1 MQRSPSSCRIA
12 GPRPLAVPRLGGAP
26 DLTPLRG
33 VHHRPASLFTVRLGV
48 LDVGSNTVHLLVV
61 DAHRGG
67 HPTPMSST
75 KATLRLAEA
84 TDSSGKITKR
94 GADKL
99 ISTIDEFAKI
109 AVSSGCTE
117 LMAFAT
123 SAVRDAEN
131 SDDVLARV
139 RKETGVELEV
149 LRGVDESRLTFLAV
163 RRWYGWSAGRII
175 NLDIGGGSLELSSGV
190 DEDPEV
196 ALSLPLG
203 AGRLTREWLA
213 DDPPGRRRV
222 AMLRDWLDA
231 ELAEAGVTVLEAGGP
246 DLAVATSKTFR
257 SLARLTGAAPSAA
270 GPRVKRTLTANGLR
284 QLIAFIS
291 RMTTADRAELEGVS
305 AERAP
310 QIVAGALVAEASMR
324 TLSIEEVDI
333 CPWALREGLILRK
346 LDSEADG
353 SALVE
358 SPVRDAGGQVID
370 RNSNRSR
377 GDKR

>member
-1 MQRSPSSCRIA
+1 
-12 GPRPLAVPRLGGAP
+12 
-26 DLTPLRG
+26 
-33 VHHRPASLFTVRLGV
+33 VRLGV

-75 KATLRLAEA
+75 KSSLRLAEA
-84 TDSSGKITKR
+84 IDDSGRLTRR

-99 ISTIDEFAKI
+99 VDTVDEFAKI
-109 AVSSGCTE
+109 AASSGCAE

-123 SAVRDAEN
+123 SAVRDAKN
-131 SDDVLARV
+131 SEEVLARV
-139 RKETGVELEV
+139 RSQTGVDLQV
-149 LRGVDESRLTFLAV
+149 LTGVDESRLTFLAV

-175 NLDIGGGSLELSSGV
+175 NLDIGGGSLELSTGV
-190 DEDPEV
+190 DEAPDV

-203 AGRLTREWLA
+203 AGRLTREWLP

-222 AMLRDWLDA
+222 AMLRDWLDT
-231 ELAEAGVTVLEAGGP
+231 ELTQAGKTVLRAGAP
-246 DLAVATSKTFR
+246 DLAVGSSKTFR

-270 GPRVKRTLTANGLR
+270 GPRAKRTLTANGLR

-291 RMTTADRAELEGVS
+291 RMTAADRAELEGVS

-310 QIVAGALVAEASMR
+310 QIVAGALVAEARMR
-324 TLSIEEVDI
+324 AMSLESVDI
-333 CPWALREGLILRK
+333 CPWALREGVILRR

-353 SALVE
+353 TALGE
-358 SPVRDAGGQVID
+358 ADVRDAGGRRD
-370 RNSNRSR
+370 SGRSR
-377 GDKR
+377 GETR

>member
-1 MQRSPSSCRIA
+1 
-12 GPRPLAVPRLGGAP
+12 
-26 DLTPLRG
+26 
-33 VHHRPASLFTVRLGV
+33 LGV

-84 TDSSGKITKR
+84 TDSSGKVTKR
-94 GADKL
+94 GAEKL

-109 AVSSGCTE
+109 AVSSGCEE

-139 RKETGVELEV
+139 RKETGVDLQV

-175 NLDIGGGSLELSSGV
+175 NLDIGGGSLEISSGV
-190 DEDPEV
+190 DEEPEV

-203 AGRLTREWLA
+203 AGRLTREWLP

-231 ELAEAGVTVLEAGGP
+231 ELVDASVEVLEAGRP

-270 GPRVKRTLTANGLR
+270 GPRVNRTVTTNGLR

-324 TLSIEEVDI
+324 ALSIESLDI

-353 SALVE
+353 TAVLETS
-358 SPVRDAGGQVID
+358 VRDAGGQVVD
-370 RNSNRSR
+370 RNANRSR
-377 GDKR
+377 GNKP

>member
-1 MQRSPSSCRIA
+1 M
-12 GPRPLAVPRLGGAP
+12 
-26 DLTPLRG
+26 
-33 VHHRPASLFTVRLGV
+33 RLGV

-84 TDSSGKITKR
+84 TDSSGKITRR
-94 GADKL
+94 GADEL
-99 ISTIDEFAKI
+99 ISVIDDFRKI
-109 AVSSGCTE
+109 AESSGCAE

-123 SAVRDAEN
+123 SAIRDAKN
-131 SDDVLARV
+131 SEDVLARV
-139 RKETGVELEV
+139 RAETGVELQV

-175 NLDIGGGSLELSSGV
+175 NLDIGGGSLELSNGV
-190 DEDPEV
+190 DEEPEV

-203 AGRLTREWLA
+203 AGRLTREWLKE
-213 DDPPGRRRV
+213 DPPGRRRV
-222 AMLRDWLDA
+222 EMLRDWLDA
-231 ELAEAGVTVLEAGGP
+231 ELASAAVTVLDAGTP

-270 GPRVKRTLTANGLR
+270 GPRVKRTLTASGLR

-291 RMTTADRAELEGVS
+291 RMTTADRGELEGVS

-324 TLSIEEVDI
+324 ALSIETVDI

-353 SALVE
+353 TALVE
-358 SPVRDAGGQVID
+358 TSVRDARGQQAD
-370 RNSNRSR
+370 RTVVGRSR
-377 GDKR
+377 GNTS

>member
-1 MQRSPSSCRIA
+1 
-12 GPRPLAVPRLGGAP
+12 
-26 DLTPLRG
+26 
-33 VHHRPASLFTVRLGV
+33 VRLGV

-75 KATLRLAEA
+75 KSSLRLAEA
-84 TDSSGKITKR
+84 IDDSGRLTRR

-99 ISTIDEFAKI
+99 VDTVDEFAKI
-109 AVSSGCTE
+109 AISSGCAE

-123 SAVRDAEN
+123 SAVRDAKN
-131 SDDVLARV
+131 SDEVLARV
-139 RKETGVELEV
+139 RSQTGVNLQV
-149 LRGVDESRLTFLAV
+149 LTGVDESRLTFLAV

-175 NLDIGGGSLELSSGV
+175 NLDIGGGSLELSTGV
-190 DEDPEV
+190 DEVPDV

-203 AGRLTREWLA
+203 AGRLTREWLP

-222 AMLRDWLDA
+222 AMLRDWLDT
-231 ELAEAGVTVLEAGGP
+231 ELTQAGKAVLKAGVP
-246 DLAVATSKTFR
+246 DLAVGSSKTFR
-257 SLARLTGAAPSAA
+257 SLARLTGAAPSAE
-270 GPRVKRTLTANGLR
+270 GPRAKRTLTANGLR

-324 TLSIEEVDI
+324 AMSLESVDI
-333 CPWALREGLILRK
+333 CPWALREGVILRR
-346 LDSEADG
+346 LDNETDG
-353 SALVE
+353 TDLVE
-358 SPVRDAGGQVID
+358 AAISG
-370 RNSNRSR
+370 RSR
-377 GDKR
+377 GETR

>member
-1 MQRSPSSCRIA
+1 
-12 GPRPLAVPRLGGAP
+12 
-26 DLTPLRG
+26 
-33 VHHRPASLFTVRLGV
+33 
-48 LDVGSNTVHLLVV
+48 
-61 DAHRGG
+61 
-67 HPTPMSST
+67 MSST

-99 ISTIDEFAKI
+99 VSTIDEFAKI
-109 AVSSGCTE
+109 AVSSGCSE

-131 SDDVLARV
+131 SEEVLARV
-139 RKETGVELEV
+139 RVEAGVELQV

-190 DEDPEV
+190 DEEPAV

-203 AGRLTREWLA
+203 AGRLTREWLPE
-213 DDPPGRRRV
+213 DPPGRRRV

-231 ELAEAGVTVLEAGGP
+231 ELAEASATVLEAGSP

-257 SLARLTGAAPSAA
+257 SLGRLTGAAPSAA

-291 RMTTADRAELEGVS
+291 RMTAVDRAELEGVS
-305 AERAP
+305 TERAP

-324 TLSIEEVDI
+324 ALSIETVDI

-353 SALVE
+353 TALVE
-358 SPVRDAGGQVID
+358 TSVRDAGVQVVD
-370 RNSNRSR
+370 RKAANRSR
-377 GDKR
+377 GNKP

>member
-1 MQRSPSSCRIA
+1 M
-12 GPRPLAVPRLGGAP
+12 
-26 DLTPLRG
+26 
-33 VHHRPASLFTVRLGV
+33 RLGV

-75 KATLRLAEA
+75 KATLRLSESL
-84 TDSSGKITKR
+84 DNSGKITKR

-99 ISTIDEFAKI
+99 VSTIDEFAKI
-109 AVSSGCTE
+109 ADSSGCEE

-131 SDDVLARV
+131 SDDVLSRV

-190 DEDPEV
+190 DEEPEV

-203 AGRLTREWLA
+203 AGRLTREWLP

-231 ELAEAGVTVLEAGGP
+231 ELAQTCETVLDAGAP

-270 GPRVKRTLTANGLR
+270 GPRVKRMLTANGLR

-324 TLSIEEVDI
+324 VLSIEAVDI

-353 SALVE
+353 TSLVD
-358 SPVRDAGGQVID
+358 SSVRDAGGQKAD
-370 RNSNRSR
+370 RNANRSR
-377 GDKR
+377 GDKS

>member
-1 MQRSPSSCRIA
+1 LC
-12 GPRPLAVPRLGGAP
+12 
-26 DLTPLRG
+26 
-33 VHHRPASLFTVRLGV
+33 FVRLGV

-75 KATLRLAEA
+75 KATLRLAE
-84 TDSSGKITKR
+84 TIDSSGKISR
-94 GADKL
+94 RWVDKL

-109 AVSSGCTE
+109 AASSGCAE

-123 SAVRDAEN
+123 SAVREAKN

-139 RKETGVELEV
+139 RAETGVELQA

-163 RRWYGWSAGRII
+163 RRWYGWSAGRIL

-190 DEDPEV
+190 DEEPEV

-203 AGRLTREWLA
+203 AGRLTREWLT

-222 AMLRDWLDA
+222 AMLREWLDA
-231 ELAEAGVTVLEAGGP
+231 ELAEPCAVVLQAGSA

-257 SLARLTGAAPSAA
+257 SLARLTGAAPSAV
-270 GPRVKRTLTANGLR
+270 GPRAKRTLTASGLR
-284 QLIAFIS
+284 QLISFIS

-310 QIVAGALVAEASMR
+310 QIVAGALVAEATMR
-324 TLSIEEVDI
+324 ALSIEVVDI

-353 SALVE
+353 TALVE
-358 SPVRDAGGQVID
+358 TSVRDAGSQVVD
-370 RNSNRSR
+370 RVAVDRSR
-377 GDKR
+377 GDTR